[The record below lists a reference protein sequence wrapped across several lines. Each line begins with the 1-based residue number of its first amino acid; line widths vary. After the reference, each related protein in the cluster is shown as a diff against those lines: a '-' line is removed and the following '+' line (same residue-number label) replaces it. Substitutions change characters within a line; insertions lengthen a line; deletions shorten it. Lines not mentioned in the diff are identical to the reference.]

1 MNLQFLFGLF
11 ISIEVILIVK
21 LLRKDFQWLITS
33 EDEYPKFDPKGLK
46 SFFSK
51 SFDPKLG
58 WVRKKNSTG
67 IEKGERG
74 QIYFQIDEIGSR
86 VSTNSSKYVSTIA
99 CFGDSYAFCRQ
110 VDNDETWEYFLSEF
124 LKTGVSNFGVGNYG
138 LDQALI
144 RYKNTDLPTSIKTVI
159 MAVVPETICRIQ
171 SFWKHYLEFGNTF
184 AFKPKFILNNG
195 HLNLQENPMQNETDF
210 SNYQE
215 KLSYIQSNDRFY
227 KEKFRKFQ
235 FRFPYTLSF
244 FWNLNR
250 NTKLFHA
257 LFKRAIKRM
266 LGKSDA
272 TIEDQ
277 PFRYI
282 MESNIQLAHKL
293 YLENHSKDLLYALIN
308 DFIKYAISKNHKP
321 LFILLPQLID
331 FHVINKTGE
340 NLYSNFIKNINI
352 PGSQVLDFT
361 QPFSKLEKLEDY
373 YVNDKYGG
381 HISKKG
387 NKYIAKILAKTL
399 NNTIYFES
407 KSV

>member
-1 MNLQFLFGLF
+1 M
-11 ISIEVILIVK
+11 
-21 LLRKDFQWLITS
+21 R
-33 EDEYPKFDPKGLK
+33 
-46 SFFSK
+46 
-51 SFDPKLG
+51 
-58 WVRKKNSTG
+58 
-67 IEKGERG
+67 
-74 QIYFQIDEIGSR
+74 
-86 VSTNSSKYVSTIA
+86 
-99 CFGDSYAFCRQ
+99 
-110 VDNDETWEYFLSEF
+110 
-124 LKTGVSNFGVGNYG
+124 
-138 LDQALI
+138 
-144 RYKNTDLPTSIKTVI
+144 
-159 MAVVPETICRIQ
+159 
-171 SFWKHYLEFGNTF
+171 
-184 AFKPKFILNNG
+184 
-195 HLNLQENPMQNETDF
+195 
-210 SNYQE
+210 E

-235 FRFPYTLSF
+235 FRFPYTVSF

-331 FHVINKTGE
+331 FHVINKTGD
-340 NLYSNFIKNINI
+340 NPYSNFIKNINI
-352 PGSQVLDFT
+352 SGSQVLDFT
-361 QPFSKLEKLEDY
+361 QPFSKLENLEDY

-399 NNTIYFES
+399 NNTIYFER
-407 KSV
+407 KGV